1 MADRAHVK
9 LVTIIAA
16 SHAQDRLH
24 RMLADLGVRHFT
36 VSRVD
41 GRGNHG
47 AQERGFFGSGNVRL
61 ETIVG
66 APLADAI
73 LDRAAIEA
81 ESAELVAF
89 SQDVVAI
96 PHAHFAHTA

>member
-16 SHAQDRLH
+16 SHAQERLH
-24 RMLADLGVRHFT
+24 RMLTDLGVRHFT
-36 VSRVD
+36 VCTVD
-41 GRGNHG
+41 GRGMHG
-47 AQERGFFGSGNVRL
+47 THERGFFGNGNIRL
-61 ETIVG
+61 ETIVTIQV
-66 APLADAI
+66 ADAI

-89 SQDVVAI
+89 SQDIVAV
-96 PHAHFAHTA
+96 PHAHFA